1 MNKKKIPVLSLVLY
15 VLSGLLVIYTVWSAA
30 SSFKYIS
37 EMVSQGQLVISG
49 NKYNIANFYM
59 SNCGQYA
66 AFAVILFTLG
76 WILQKS
82 SSGVATKFNV
92 ENNAEN
98 VESNVENQITLSE
111 ENQNDEKIEENQN
124 GEKPEENQTD
134 EKNEDDLED
143 TSKNDDK

>member
-98 VESNVENQITLSE
+98 QITLSE

-124 GEKPEENQTD
+124 GENPEENQND

>member
-15 VLSGLLVIYTVWSAA
+15 VLSGLLIIYTIWSAV

-82 SSGVATKFNV
+82 SFGVATKFNV
-92 ENNAEN
+92 ENNA
-98 VESNVENQITLSE
+98 ENQITLSE

-124 GEKPEENQTD
+124 GEKPEENQND